1 MDMQDKYDDAR
12 MNNNEMNVIT
22 HFIRR
27 KPEDGEKKYILGWKL

>member
-12 MNNNEMNVIT
+12 MNNNENVIT